1 VKAKEMHELPVDE
14 LQQKQDE
21 WQHEYFMLRVKH
33 SLGQLDNPL
42 ILRAMRRNIA
52 RAKTLLAERGVV
64 ESTRRRRHTTASS
77 GRIAASQGEKPA
89 KKKQPSKAKEKRKAK
104 PKTKEKAKAKSSA
117 AKSSSAKS
125 GSTASDS

>member
-1 VKAKEMHELPVDE
+1 MKAKEMHELPVDE
-14 LQQKQDE
+14 LEQKRDE

-77 GRIAASQGEKPA
+77 ARVAASRGDKPA
-89 KKKQPSKAKEKRKAK
+89 KKKQSSKVRGKPKAK
-104 PKTKEKAKAKSSA
+104 PKTRKKAKAKSSA
-117 AKSSSAKS
+117 ARSSGAKS
-125 GSTASDS
+125 GAKASGS